1 MREITGPAKYG
12 KLIIA
17 IIGAVASTIVSLGL
31 TSGHLTS
38 VNIVSLAI
46 AAVAALQVWYVTET
60 RANPSGK
67 AIIAGLAAALVAAQ
81 TVLTNTT
88 HIPNLSE
95 WMQILIA
102 GLTAAGVLVTPGNL
116 GSVFG
121 RSRFK
126 TAQTGARIEITSDGF
141 AKYDGAQ

>member
-1 MREITGPAKYG
+1 MKKELTGPAKFG

-17 IIGAVASTIVSLGL
+17 VVGAVASTVVALGL

-46 AAVAALQVWYVTET
+46 AAVAAFQVWYVTET
-60 RANPSGK
+60 RDNPSGK
-67 AIIAGLAAALVAAQ
+67 AIIAGLAAALVALQ

-102 GLTAAGVLVTPGNL
+102 GLTAAGVLFAPGNL

-121 RSRFK
+121 KRGK
-126 TAQTGARIEITSDGF
+126 DVLQEV
-141 AKYDGAQ
+141 